1 MTLEE
6 IKTFEAEGGDF
17 EIVIDHLSAYI
28 DSHPECDEALT
39 LRGIRY
45 WSCGRRADSIK
56 DHLAAIRLNPESR
69 SKTAMRSAY
78 EVLNFF
84 NKDLYN
90 P

>member
-1 MTLEE
+1 MTLDN
-6 IKTFEAEGGDF
+6 ILTYEAQGGDF
-17 EIVIDHLSAYI
+17 EEVLTRLTAYI
-28 DSHPECDEALT
+28 DLHPESDEALT
-39 LRGIRY
+39 LRGLRY
-45 WSCGRRADSIK
+45 WSCGRRSAAIK
-56 DHLAAIRLNPESR
+56 DHLAAIRLNPQSR